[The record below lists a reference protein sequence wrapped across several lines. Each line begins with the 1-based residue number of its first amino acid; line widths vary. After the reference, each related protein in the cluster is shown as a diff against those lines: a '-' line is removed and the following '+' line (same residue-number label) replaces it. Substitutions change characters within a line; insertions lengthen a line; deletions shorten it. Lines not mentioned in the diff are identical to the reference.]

1 MERAASSVE
10 AGISDVLLGRGA
22 DEDVAVLE
30 ANVTYTH
37 AELRVATKRLVSE
50 LLERGVRRGDRVGVL
65 GSNSF
70 FWIASY
76 LAALKVGIAIPLAE
90 KLTPDELAAQVEFVQ
105 CVVVLADRRQ
115 QRRLAGALGGVDVL
129 TDEVL
134 AESAR
139 ETWPDARVDPESDA
153 AWMFT
158 SGTTSHPKVVRLTH
172 ANLFANTAS
181 IVEYLALEPADRMLV
196 ILPFHYV
203 FGASL
208 LHTHLA
214 VGGSV
219 ALCNSFAFP
228 ETALGMVDEHGCTGF
243 AGVPSS
249 FQLLLRASS
258 FARRRLPSLRVMQ
271 QAGGR
276 LAPDRL
282 RDVAAAQPQAQL
294 FVMYGATEATAR
306 LSFLPPEFLES
317 RAGSIG
323 RGIPGVE
330 LRVERADGT
339 AVVPGEQGEIVARGA
354 NVSPGYVNAPEATAE
369 KFKDGALHTGDLAEV
384 DSDGFIHI
392 VGRTAEFIKS
402 WGHRISP
409 QQIEE
414 TAQQHEDVDGA
425 VALGVPDPDAGE
437 AVVLVVTAVDGRVL
451 DSTALKAFLSK
462 RLARHMVPAVVR
474 VVDEIPLTINGK
486 ISRQQLRIDLENIAD

>member
-1 MERAASSVE
+1 MERAASSEV
-10 AGISDVLLGRGA
+10 AGISDALLTCGA

-30 ANVTYTH
+30 ASSQHTY
-37 AELRVATKRLVSE
+37 AELRLATRRLVSE
-50 LLERGVRRGDRVGVL
+50 LLALGVRPGDRVGVV

-76 LAALKVGIAIPLAE
+76 LAALRVGIAVPLAE
-90 KLTPDELAAQVEFVQ
+90 KLTADELAAQVKFVE
-105 CVVVLADRRQ
+105 CAVVLADARQ
-115 QRRLAGALGGVDVL
+115 HRRLGGALGDVPIL
-129 TDEVL
+129 TDEVFVT
-134 AESAR
+134 STGD
-139 ETWPDARVDPESDA
+139 TWPDARVDPGSDA

-172 ANLFANTAS
+172 ANLLANTAS
-181 IVEYLALEPADRMLV
+181 IVEYLALESTDRMLV

-228 ETALGMVDEHGCTGF
+228 ETALGMVDAHGCTGF

-258 FARRRLPSLRVMQ
+258 FARRRLPSLRMMQ

-282 RDVAAAQPQAQL
+282 RDVAAAQPHAQL

-306 LSFLPPEFLES
+306 LSFLPPAFLGTRS
-317 RAGSIG
+317 GSIG
-323 RGIPGVE
+323 TGIPGVE

-339 AVVPGEQGEIVARGA
+339 AVVPGELGEIVARGA
-354 NVSPGYVNAPEATAE
+354 NISPGYVNAPEATAE
-369 KFKDGALHTGDLAEV
+369 KFKDGALHTGDLAEI
-384 DSDGFIHI
+384 DGDGFIHI
-392 VGRTAEFIKS
+392 VGRTADFIKS

-414 TAQQHEDVDGA
+414 AAQQHGIVDGA

-437 AVVLVVTAVDGRVL
+437 AIVLVVTAVAGQKL
-451 DSTALKAFLSK
+451 ESAALKAFLSK

-486 ISRQQLRIDLENIAD
+486 ISRQQLLASLANILE